1 MAVFEG
7 QLEAGKGVE
16 KGEEEATK
24 MRTQSRGSYNEVA
37 PSKMGTACILH
48 GGQATERTGT
58 TKKGHKGA
66 QSFKEVAPSY

>member
-1 MAVFEG
+1 MVVFEG

-24 MRTQSRGSYNEVA
+24 IRTQSRGSYNEVA
-37 PSKMGTACILH
+37 QRGTA
-48 GGQATERTGT
+48 GTKKKGTTSTTEGTGT